1 MDKSVSGQQ
10 NFRSNLV
17 SLELNLALVPHHPLL
32 DFGKKILP
40 KKAIHS
46 HNQVQGFVPILWSF
60 FPKWDWL
67 WSAHSTIPL
76 LMAKKQS
83 ITQFAKVLE
92 ILYIYHIHDCESK
105 LATLVMLLNTPWWN
119 PSTPEWTPTFAY
131 EAPRILWW
139 TRQGAFFHHA
149 KRTTYSEYLL
159 VKQWKIQS
167 ESWEEVCCWE

>member
-76 LMAKKQS
+76 LMAEKQS
-83 ITQFAKVLE
+83 KTQFAKVLE
-92 ILYIYHIHDCESK
+92 TGWRQGKFADIYYIFIIFMIVNQNWQHSLC
-105 LATLVMLLNTPWWN
+105 
-119 PSTPEWTPTFAY
+119 F
-131 EAPRILWW
+131 W
-139 TRQGAFFHHA
+139 TRPGETHPHLSEHQHLPMKLPAFFGGPG
-149 KRTTYSEYLL
+149 KELFSIMQKEQLILST
-159 VKQWKIQS
+159 
-167 ESWEEVCCWE
+167 SW